1 MSFARFQDARSIY
14 TITIFRNTIK
24 VHLEELVFKN
34 ATYNSTSPNEILT
47 HKSNV
52 QIFVWYKS
60 QNADKSNKRKQLSG
74 ETYCIHGLQESTLA
88 LIPQDGSKLTSKAE
102 QILKLW
108 PESLE
113 EMCPLLSGLISKH
126 FSLIHD
132 ILSSL
137 PSF

>member
-60 QNADKSNKRKQLSG
+60 QNADKSNKRK
-74 ETYCIHGLQESTLA
+74 
-88 LIPQDGSKLTSKAE
+88 
-102 QILKLW
+102 
-108 PESLE
+108 
-113 EMCPLLSGLISKH
+113 
-126 FSLIHD
+126 
-132 ILSSL
+132 
-137 PSF
+137 